1 MYKGTE
7 NINILKGVRK
17 DTVSIKQEIL
27 KKKKKNTGN
36 SDMKKIK
43 RRAVK

>member
-7 NINILKGVRK
+7 NINILKGIRK

-27 KKKKKNTGN
+27 KKKKNTGN

-43 RRAVK
+43 RAVK